1 MGERIDMP
9 QTPQGTAEEQLRQ
22 MYSYLYRMAE
32 ALNHNL
38 GEIGS
43 MDLTDDERIIMQ
55 QITAEEEGAEAA
67 AYDWQGKESLKSL
80 IIKTAEFVQNKLDNY
95 RLNLLGEYVTEGK
108 FGKYVRNTSLKV
120 DVTPSGIQQDYTF
133 EEVVQGLK
141 NYTVNAKNYIKMGM
155 LRTVGGVP
163 VYGVAI
169 GKDVVTFSE
178 DGTETY
184 NDGNK
189 VAELTADELSFYQ
202 NGSKV
207 ASYKGNRISFLISG
221 TEVFYIESGKIH
233 SNIDLELS
241 SGKKL
246 IINTSNFKVDSS
258 GNVEIIGSIKAGSTF
273 AGTMSANCITSGS
286 IDASVIEVKN
296 INASKIST
304 GTLDASVVTVKNID
318 ASKITTGTMSANKIS
333 GGSIDASNVTITNMN
348 ASNITSGTMSANKI
362 SGGSIDASNV
372 TINNLDASKIT
383 TGSMSAGRITSGT
396 MSADR
401 ISGGTL
407 VLGGNNNTNG
417 IMQIKNGSGTVVGTF
432 NKDGISYAGNMS
444 ITSGGSFSVD
454 STNFKI
460 DSTNKKLVAGSWTI
474 SGSGLRNQIGS
485 DTDPDR
491 TIYSIDTYNNQLR
504 FGAEKPAVGDVAY
517 WTLSD
522 DGTLTPYNNFTVS
535 PPIRNQIG
543 NPTDAPNIYY
553 YNLYQAS
560 SKEVK
565 HDIQPLPE
573 MGEKLDQLQPVTFV
587 YDNDVEEKTR
597 AGLIYE
603 DTMQVMPEICTG
615 DEGNKAINYVELI
628 PMLVKE
634 IQDLRRRVRELEERE

>member
-1 MGERIDMP
+1 MGERIDLP

-38 GEIGS
+38 SEIGS

-141 NYTVNAKNYIKMGM
+141 NYTVNAKNYIKTGM

-202 NGSKV
+202 SGNKV
-207 ASYKGNRISFLISG
+207 ASYTGSEIIFYQNNTAKVKIDSTGITFLNGTTKLAEVLNTALKFYYNGTLRTQIDTDGVSLLNGNTLLAKFTNNRIG
-221 TEVFYIESGKIH
+221 FYSNGAEIMYIDNTGKI
-233 SNIDLELS
+233 N
-241 SGKKL
+241 
-246 IINTSNFKVDSS
+246 
-258 GNVEIIGSIKAGSTF
+258 
-273 AGTMSANCITSGS
+273 
-286 IDASVIEVKN
+286 
-296 INASKIST
+296 
-304 GTLDASVVTVKNID
+304 
-318 ASKITTGTMSANKIS
+318 
-333 GGSIDASNVTITNMN
+333 
-348 ASNITSGTMSANKI
+348 
-362 SGGSIDASNV
+362 
-372 TINNLDASKIT
+372 T
-383 TGSMSAGRITSGT
+383 TGSLKIS
-396 MSADR
+396 
-401 ISGGTL
+401 SGGT
-407 VLGGNNNTNG
+407 
-417 IMQIKNGSGTVVGTF
+417 F
-432 NKDGISYAGNMS
+432 E
-444 ITSGGSFSVD
+444 VD

-460 DSTNKKLVAGSWTI
+460 DSATKMVTTGDWKLFQNGLVKKYYHDYLQKNIGIAFGDYPAFMEDNIEVVGFTSNIANGVNYDSGIMYLTMKYTDESFGRIEFDVNKEGARIFAQKG
-474 SGSGLRNQIGS
+474 
-485 DTDPDR
+485 
-491 TIYSIDTYNNQLR
+491 QLN
-504 FGAEKPAVGDVAY
+504 G
-517 WTLSD
+517 
-522 DGTLTPYNNFTVS
+522 GTLTYIPGTLGWNDGLWD
-535 PPIRNQIG
+535 IWG
-543 NPTDAPNIYY
+543 DNIYY
-553 YNLYQAS
+553 NNLVQNS
-560 SKEVK
+560 SKDIK
-565 HDIQPLPE
+565 HDIQPLPDQ
-573 MGEKLDQLQPVTFV
+573 GEKLDRLQPVSFV
-587 YDNDVEEKTR
+587 YDNDQKERKR
-597 AGLIYE
+597 MGLIYE

>member
-1 MGERIDMP
+1 MGERIDLP

-38 GEIGS
+38 SEIGS

-120 DVTPSGIQQDYTF
+120 DVTPTGIQQDFTF

-141 NYTVNAKNYIKMGM
+141 NYTVNAKNYIKTGM

-169 GKDVVTFSE
+169 GKDVVTFAQ

-207 ASYKGNRISFLISG
+207 ASYKGNRISFLING

-246 IINTSNFKVDSS
+246 IINTSNFKVDSN

-333 GGSIDASNVTITNMN
+333 GGSIDASNVTITNLN

-383 TGSMSAGRITSGT
+383 TGSMSAARITSGT

-444 ITSGGSFSVD
+444 ITSGGTFSVD

-460 DSTNKKLVAGSWTI
+460 DSTNKKLVSGSWTLDNIGLKLTSGTGNNICEFTI
-474 SGSGLRNQIGS
+474 SEAAGQRLHFQADRPNTGNSAGWYLYEDGSIIPHVSDGLQI
-485 DTDPDR
+485 P
-491 TIYSIDTYNNQLR
+491 IMPYI
-504 FGAEKPAVGDVAY
+504 GD
-517 WTLSD
+517 S
-522 DGTLTPYNNFTVS
+522 S
-535 PPIRNQIG
+535 H
-543 NPTDAPNIYY
+543 APNIYY
-553 YNLYQAS
+553 TNLYQGS
-560 SKEVK
+560 SKDIK
-565 HDIQPLPE
+565 HDIQTLTE
-573 MGEKLDQLQPVTFV
+573 MGEKIDQLNPVTFV
-587 YDNDVEEKTR
+587 YDNDALEQKHC
-597 AGLIYE
+597 GLIYE
-603 DTMQVMPEICTG
+603 DTEGVIPEICTG
-615 DEGNKAINYVELI
+615 NEGNKAINYVELI

>member
-1 MGERIDMP
+1 MGERIDLP

-22 MYSYLYRMAE
+22 MYSYLYRVAE

-38 GEIGS
+38 SEIGS

-55 QITAEEEGAEAA
+55 QITAEEEGAEVA

-80 IIKTAEFVQNKLDNY
+80 IIKTAAFVQNKLDNY

-120 DVTPSGIQQDYTF
+120 DVTPTGIQQDFTF

-141 NYTVNAKNYIKMGM
+141 NYTVNAKNYIKTGL
-155 LRTVGGVP
+155 LRTVGGLP

-202 NGSKV
+202 NNNKV

-246 IINTSNFKVDSS
+246 IINTSNFKVDSN

-286 IDASVIEVKN
+286 IDASVI
-296 INASKIST
+296 
-304 GTLDASVVTVKNID
+304 TV
-318 ASKITTGTMSANKIS
+318 
-333 GGSIDASNVTITNMN
+333 
-348 ASNITSGTMSANKI
+348 
-362 SGGSIDASNV
+362 
-372 TINNLDASKIT
+372 NNLDASKIT
-383 TGSMSAGRITSGT
+383 TGSMSAARITSGT

-407 VLGGNNNTNG
+407 TLGGNNNTNG
-417 IMQIKNGSGTVVGTF
+417 TMQIKNGSGTVVGTF
-432 NKDGISYAGNMS
+432 DKDGISYAGNMS
-444 ITSGGSFSVD
+444 ISSGGSFSVD
-454 STNFKI
+454 ATNFKI
-460 DSTNKKLVAGSWTI
+460 DSTNKKLVSGSWTL
-474 SGSGLRNQIGS
+474 SNSGLKNQN
-485 DTDPDR
+485 DPNVVYEIS
-491 TIYSIDTYNNQLR
+491 TINGKLCLS
-504 FGAEKPAVGDVAY
+504 AELPTVGDKAY
-517 WTLSD
+517 WTLD
-522 DGTLTPYNNFTVS
+522 TEGRLTPYNNFLVS
-535 PPIRNQIG
+535 PPIRNSIG
-543 NPTDAPNIYY
+543 DAINAPNIHY

-560 SKEVK
+560 SREAK
-565 HDIQPLPE
+565 HDIEPLPD
-573 MGEKLDQLQPVTFV
+573 MGEKIDQLNPVTFV
-587 YDNDVEEKTR
+587 YDDDAGEQRRN
-597 AGLIYE
+597 GLIYE
-603 DTMQVMPEICTG
+603 DTQLVMPEICTG
-615 DEGNKAINYVELI
+615 DEGQKAINYVELI
-628 PMLVKE
+628 PILVKE
-634 IQDLRRRVRELEERE
+634 IQSLRQRVSDLERRYEDVRDSGNADE